1 MEKPGGKDRIFLDGI
16 YAEVSICRGELSSI
30 RLDARGRSSGGTRNS
45 DAQTSAAAD
54 LVSK

>member
-16 YAEVSICRGELSSI
+16 YAEVSICRGI